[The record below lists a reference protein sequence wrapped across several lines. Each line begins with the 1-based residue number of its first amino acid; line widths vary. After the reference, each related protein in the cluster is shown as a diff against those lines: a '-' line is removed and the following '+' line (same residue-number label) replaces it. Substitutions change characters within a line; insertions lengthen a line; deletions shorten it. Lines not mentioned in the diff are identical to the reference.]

1 MKAPLILFMIVLL
14 AGLGCATSTDGN
26 YTLIQFDFLGSGEST
41 LTDGNYATFADV
53 GEPVVHQAMT
63 DENYSAGAG
72 FYGENIVQI
81 IVVIVEAAAVTIS
94 QTIIVMLPILGG
106 NSLISMVML
115 IVVLG
120 FSAILVLFR
129 NNLKT
134 AIEGLRNEGE
144 KEKGG

>member
-63 DENYSAGAG
+63 DGNYSAGAG